1 MVSVYFDNLKNNW
14 NIFKN
19 IIPFYKNMIKKS
31 LNMDLK
37 YMDIVSYEFLFSDTG
52 FSVPSV
58 GNGAVS

>member
-1 MVSVYFDNLKNNW
+1 MYFDNLKNNW

-37 YMDIVSYEFLFSDTG
+37 YMDIVTYEFLFSDIG
-52 FSVPSV
+52 FSVASV

>member
-1 MVSVYFDNLKNNW
+1 MYFDNLKNNW

-37 YMDIVSYEFLFSDTG
+37 YMDIVTYEFLLSDIG
-52 FSVPSV
+52 FSIDSV
-58 GNGAVS
+58 GDGVSLY